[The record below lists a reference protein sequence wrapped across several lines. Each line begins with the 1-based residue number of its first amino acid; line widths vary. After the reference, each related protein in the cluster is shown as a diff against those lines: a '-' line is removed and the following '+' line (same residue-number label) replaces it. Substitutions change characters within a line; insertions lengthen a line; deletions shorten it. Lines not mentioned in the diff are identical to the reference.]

1 MNKGNDSGEQPA
13 IGWWGDGV
21 GVGTGGV
28 NNDVIL
34 NNFRFVPIVVES
46 FIFGHNVIVIVVGI
60 VIITVVE
67 IEIAIAT
74 PFSLCRFYEVLQA
87 RVGAVRGGVVVAV
100 AVAGGED

>member
-1 MNKGNDSGEQPA
+1 MIVLVLVVVVVLVLA
-13 IGWWGDGV
+13 LGV
-21 GVGTGGV
+21 
-28 NNDVIL
+28 
-34 NNFRFVPIVVES
+34 VV
-46 FIFGHNVIVIVVGI
+46 VVVF